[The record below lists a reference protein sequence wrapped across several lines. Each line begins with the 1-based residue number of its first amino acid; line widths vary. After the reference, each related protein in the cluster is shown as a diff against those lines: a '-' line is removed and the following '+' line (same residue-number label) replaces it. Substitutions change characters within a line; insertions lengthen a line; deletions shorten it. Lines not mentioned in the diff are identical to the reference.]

1 METAVALSQPETPNP
16 DSPSPIPSPHPRSM
30 ICVSIGRSRHK
41 HLLAE
46 YKELVKRGAK
56 LVELRLDYV
65 ASRLNM
71 QRLLKDRPSPVVIT
85 CRRESDGG
93 KYKDTEEARMVVLRE
108 AIALEADYVDLE
120 DDIAATVPRFGKT
133 KRIISYHNFRHTPDD
148 LEAIYKRLAALD
160 ADVVKITTMAN
171 SPRDNVRMLEMVKQA
186 ELPTVGMCMGDIGT
200 PSRILLGRCGA
211 PWTYATFHHER
222 ALAPGQLAFDQMMDT
237 YHFESINADT
247 EVFGVIADP
256 IAHSLSPHIHNAALA
271 EQDVNAVYVPFRVP
285 VDSLDE
291 FIKDVPRQ
299 GIKGLSVTI
308 PHKEAVARHLTQV
321 DGAVKGIKA
330 CNTLVFKD
338 GKVLGYN
345 TDCKAAMDSL
355 ENQLGTIGEQPSPL
369 TDKRAMV
376 LGAGGVSRA
385 ILYGLK
391 QRGAKA
397 IVASRTRERADKLAA
412 EFGARAVDWN
422 ARHAAPVDIVI
433 NGTPIGMHPNV
444 DESPFNRSHL
454 KPSMVVFD
462 TVYNPESTLLVK
474 EAKSHGCQVVTGVEM
489 FVRQAA
495 LQYLLFT
502 GNEAPMETM
511 RATLKR
517 VTGPVKY

>member
-1 METAVALSQPETPNP
+1 
-16 DSPSPIPSPHPRSM
+16 M

-46 YKELVKRGAK
+46 YNELVKRGAR

-65 ASRLNM
+65 STRLNM

-85 CRRESDGG
+85 CRRENDGG
-93 KYKDTEEARMVVLRE
+93 KYKDSEEARMVVLRE
-108 AIALEADYVDLE
+108 AIALGAEYVDLE
-120 DDIAATVPRFGKT
+120 DDVAASIPRFGKT
-133 KRIISYHNFRHTPDD
+133 KRIISYHNFRHTPED
-148 LEAIYKRLAALD
+148 LDEIYNRLAALD

-171 SPRDNVRMLEMVKQA
+171 TPHDNVRMLEMVKKA
-186 ELPTVGMCMGDIGT
+186 DISTVGMCMGDIGT
-200 PSRILLGRCGA
+200 PSRILLARYGG
-211 PWTYATFHHER
+211 PFTYATFHHER
-222 ALAPGQLAFDQMMDT
+222 ALAPGQLAFDQMKDS
-237 YHFESINADT
+237 YNYESINADT

-256 IAHSLSPHIHNAALA
+256 IAHSLSPQIHNAALV
-271 EQDVNAVYVPFRVP
+271 EQDINAVYVPFRVP

-291 FIKDVPRQ
+291 FIQDVPRL

-308 PHKEAVARHLTQV
+308 PHKESVARHLTQV
-321 DGAVKGIKA
+321 DPAVKGINA
-330 CNTLVFKD
+330 CNTLLFRD
-338 GKVLGYN
+338 GKIIGYN

-355 ENQLGTIGEQPSPL
+355 EHELGEIGAQPSPL
-369 TDKRAMV
+369 ADKRVMV

-391 QRGAKA
+391 KRGART

-412 EFGARAVDWN
+412 EFDARAVDWN
-422 ARHAAPVDIVI
+422 ARHAAPVDILI

-444 DESPFNRSHL
+444 DETPFNRSHL

-462 TVYNPESTLLVK
+462 TVYNPELTLLVK
-474 EAKSHGCQVVTGVEM
+474 EAKSHGCRVVTGVEM

-502 GNEAPMETM
+502 GREAPMDTM
-511 RATLKR
+511 RSTLKR